1 MLSSSVCVCLCATP
15 VKELDNEDRSIIC
28 EQIPIILENQKISV
42 DPEIIGL
49 QEFIKKKKL
58 TQAKN
63 IALSETF
70 AERAK

>member
-49 QEFIKKKKL
+49 QEFIKKR
-58 TQAKN
+58 N
-63 IALSETF
+63 
-70 AERAK
+70 